1 MKKRASSH
9 STVQDWFRKYPVFS
23 FILLTCLLSWL
34 CWLPILPAIKAD
46 VFSSAPHIIFLLL
59 AGGYSPSLSAMLVTL
74 IQGGRK
80 QVKELLGKFMILR
93 VGFRWYMIC
102 LFMGPAMLFL
112 STMLYVAWGGEVGWT
127 NYMVFLFLPVFFL
140 IASLFGPLG
149 EELGWRGYL
158 LPAVL
163 KYGFWSSSVF
173 VGIVWT
179 CWHAP
184 LFWAAEGTSIS
195 GMPVTFFTVLKY
207 LIFVTGTSV
216 LYTWVFKRTR
226 GSVFMAVLIHAAFNG
241 SHMALSYL
249 FPNIE
254 NKKAIWEIEVW
265 ILALPLMVGA
275 IAGLRKLLDQKA
287 GAKKEVGA

>member
-1 MKKRASSH
+1 MQNYSIN
-9 STVQDWFRKYPVFS
+9 STIQDWFKRYPVLS
-23 FILLTCLLSWL
+23 FILLTCSLSWL
-34 CWLPILPAIKAD
+34 CWLPILPEINAD
-46 VFSSAPHIIFLLL
+46 VFSSPPHVIILLL
-59 AGGYSPSLSAMLVTL
+59 AGGYSPSLSAIIVMW
-74 IQGGRK
+74 IRGGGK
-80 QVKELLGKFMILR
+80 QVRELLGKFRILR
-93 VGFRWYMIC
+93 VGFRWYMVA
-102 LFMGPAMLFL
+102 LFTGPLVLFL
-112 STMLYVAWGGEVGWT
+112 STMLYIAMGGEVGWT

-158 LPAVL
+158 LPAVG
-163 KYGFWSSSVF
+163 KYGFWSASVF

-179 CWHAP
+179 FWHAP

-195 GMPVTFFTVLKY
+195 GMPVTFFNVFRY

-216 LYTWVFKRTR
+216 IYTWVYKHTR
-226 GSVFMAVLIHAAFNG
+226 GSVFMALLIHATFNG

-265 ILALPLMVGA
+265 VVAIPLVIGLLAAALLKGNSSRSDILPASN
-275 IAGLRKLLDQKA
+275 K
-287 GAKKEVGA
+287 